1 MADPRHRPAAP
12 HEMPKPAE
20 EADNTAANQTTATT
34 TMSDLQKEELSRQGA
49 RTGQPSQPMPHH
61 PALSEQEKDQE
72 KPKTHGPDK
81 AHQLAVRPYEA
92 PASGD
97 PMTVT
102 ADPED
107 CICILRAMCQAL
119 GSAER
124 THYRGL
130 AISALEEAQHW
141 LHDVKDYEVEGKEKP
156 K

>member
-1 MADPRHRPAAP
+1 
-12 HEMPKPAE
+12 MPKPSHTSE
-20 EADNTAANQTTATT
+20 DADNTAANQTTATT
-34 TMSDLQKEELSRQGA
+34 TMSDLQKEELIRQGA

-61 PALSEQEKDQE
+61 PGPAEHEQAM
-72 KPKTHGPDK
+72 PKTHGPDK
-81 AHQLAVRPYEA
+81 AHQLAVRPYEV

-97 PMTVT
+97 PLTVT
-102 ADPED
+102 ADPDD

-119 GSAER
+119 GAAER

-141 LHDVKDYEVEGKEKP
+141 LHDVLEYEVKGMP